1 MNLERLKRFVF
12 VAGQEVI
19 NLSHSAKQLHLPQ
32 PYLSRDI
39 QQLEDELGKLFV
51 RNPRLKLTPYGE
63 VILKEAQHLIR
74 QVEQFQKLSQQADR
88 GEIGRLN
95 VGINTSISN
104 SLLPD
109 ILRVF
114 RQKFPNVDLVFQELL
129 FKESRRRL
137 QDRTIDVDF
146 DNLYNLQDVD
156 DRHFL
161 MYEVVNQEQLV
172 MVLPEEH
179 PLAHYP
185 QVQLQDFAGEPFVLP
200 SHDSVPGLHILIR
213 MACMEA
219 GFHPKVVQFATWMP
233 TVLSLV
239 AGEIGV
245 ALLPANVMNRK
256 RSGVVYQK
264 IQGKLP
270 MYHMAI
276 VWRRED
282 NQSKILSNF
291 LNVAREVSCK

>member
-1 MNLERLKRFVF
+1 M
-12 VAGQEVI
+12 AGQEVI

-161 MYEVVNQEQLV
+161 WRLFGDEK
-172 MVLPEEH
+172 
-179 PLAHYP
+179 
-185 QVQLQDFAGEPFVLP
+185 
-200 SHDSVPGLHILIR
+200 II
-213 MACMEA
+213 
-219 GFHPKVVQFATWMP
+219 
-233 TVLSLV
+233 
-239 AGEIGV
+239 
-245 ALLPANVMNRK
+245 NRK
-256 RSGVVYQK
+256 SY
-264 IQGKLP
+264 LT
-270 MYHMAI
+270 
-276 VWRRED
+276 
-282 NQSKILSNF
+282 SST
-291 LNVAREVSCK
+291 